1 MNKAKLLILT
11 TFLMVCVI
19 LSAQIQEG
27 YVKTLGRPN
36 QKGEPLSGVSVR
48 VKGEHNPVLSKE
60 DGTLTL
66 LLTGKKNGDAYTLQ
80 EVQKKDYELNESGVI
95 GRQYAFSDKVPL
107 TIVMVSSAQLQADK
121 LRIENDAFRVA
132 EKNYK
137 SKLELLEKQKAES
150 AITEEQYRK
159 ELLDLQNKFEKY
171 QLLIDGLAE
180 HYAHVDY
187 DELNDKEREINIC
200 IENGE
205 LERADSL
212 IKTMFDPIDVLKRN
226 KEALAHLNKQ
236 ISEANTIIGKAN
248 EDMAAILKQ
257 QEKDANYL
265 YQLYTIA
272 LSRFD
277 NDKARQYIETR
288 AALDTTN
295 VQWQYDAGWFNS
307 TFKADYSKALYFYQ
321 LVLRQSQQQ
330 YGEISQWSAKAYNSI
345 GAVYYKKG
353 QYPEALAHFF
363 EALNNYESLFGK
375 DFPDIAISY
384 NNIGLAYSEQGDYS
398 KAYEYFLE
406 ALAFEEKVANPNHP
420 NIAMFYN
427 NLGGWY
433 SDQGD
438 YLKALEC
445 HNKSLAIREGVYGEE
460 HPDVAQSYNN
470 IGVVYSELQDNAKAL
485 EFHSEAMVIREK
497 IFGKEHPEVAN
508 SYSNIGHVYF
518 LQDKYS
524 EALLFLSKALPVYE
538 KILGSETTVVAN
550 TLYSIGLIHYR
561 QNENQK
567 ALECFYKVLDIR
579 KKVLGHEHSDVV
591 KTLYRIGL
599 TYNYL
604 HDYSKTLE
612 YFFKALAIR
621 EKNLGLEHP
630 DVADAYKAI
639 ADICYKQQE
648 YSKALDYYIK
658 ELAVREK
665 TSNVNDSTVVDLYNL
680 IGRLF
685 YRSGDYSIATEYF
698 LKELSIRIETQGP
711 EHLDIANTYTWIGV
725 CSRRQGNYSM
735 ALEWYNKAF
744 AILEKMQGSNQQD
757 TRNIEK
763 SIADCRKRLLA
774 IDPKT
779 MKRFVFTAIV
789 LDGDTPARQQQMSGE
804 YVILEFA
811 DWNIDSTTSLFDKS
825 EEMQGKPK
833 NIVVLK
839 DEKISSHYFEN
850 AVGIQIDLKE
860 IGENEKIRIG
870 EKYLQWKE
878 TIQK

>member
-1 MNKAKLLILT
+1 MNNNKLLILIA
-11 TFLMVCVI
+11 FLMVCVT

-27 YVKTLGRPN
+27 YVKTLGRPS

-121 LRIENDAFRVA
+121 QRIENNAFRVA

-150 AITEEQYRK
+150 AITEDQYRK
-159 ELLDLQNKFEKY
+159 ELLDLQDKFEKY

-212 IKTMFDPIDVLKRN
+212 IKTLFDPIDVLKRN

-277 NDKARQYIETR
+277 NDKARQYIVTR

-295 VQWQYDAGWFNS
+295 VQWEYDAGWFCS
-307 TFKADYSKALYFYQ
+307 TYKADYSEALYYYQ
-321 LVLRQSQQQ
+321 LVLMQSQQQ
-330 YGEISQWSAKAYNSI
+330 FGEISQWSAKAHNNI
-345 GAVYYKKG
+345 GAVNYKKG
-353 QYPEALAHFF
+353 LYSEALAHFF
-363 EALNNYESLFGK
+363 EALNNYESIYGK
-375 DFPDIAISY
+375 DYPDMAISY
-384 NNIGLAYSEQGDYS
+384 NNIGLAYSELGDTS
-398 KAYEYFLE
+398 TAREYFFK
-406 ALAFEEKVANPNHP
+406 ALDFEEKVANPQHP

-445 HNKSLAIREGVYGEE
+445 HNKALVIRKDVYGED
-460 HPDVAQSYNN
+460 HPDIAQSYNN
-470 IGVVYSELQDNAKAL
+470 LGVIYSELQDYAKAL
-485 EFHSEAMVIREK
+485 EFHSKAMVIREK
-497 IFGKEHPEVAN
+497 VFGKEHPEVAN
-508 SYSNIGHVYF
+508 SYSNIGHIYF
-518 LQDKYS
+518 VQNKYS
-524 EALLFLSKALPVYE
+524 EALLFLSKALTVYE

-665 TSNVNDSTVVDLYNL
+665 TSNVNDSTIVDLYNF

-685 YRSGDYSIATEYF
+685 YKLGDYSTAIDYF
-698 LKELSIRIETQGP
+698 LKELSMRIETQGI
-711 EHLDIANTYTWIGV
+711 EHLDIPKAYTWIGV
-725 CSRRQGNYSM
+725 SYRSQGDYSK
-735 ALEWYNKAF
+735 ALEWYTKAF
-744 AILEKMQGSNQQD
+744 DILEKMRGPNHQD
-757 TRNIEK
+757 TKTIEK
-763 SIADCRKRLLA
+763 SMAECRKRMLA
-774 IDPKT
+774 NDPRL
-779 MKRFVFTAIV
+779 MKMSIFTATV
-789 LDGDTPARQQQMSGE
+789 VDGDTPAHQQQMSGD
-804 YVILEFA
+804 YFILEFA
-811 DWNIDSTTSLFDKS
+811 DWKISSKASLYEKID
-825 EEMQGKPK
+825 EMQGKPK
-833 NIVVLK
+833 SIVVMK
-839 DEKISSHYFEN
+839 DDAISMHYFEDII
-850 AVGIQIDLKE
+850 GIQIDLKE
-860 IGENEKIRIG
+860 IGKKEKKSII
-870 EKYLQWKE
+870 EKYLLWEK
-878 TIQK
+878 TK